1 MSVPN
6 QTPYN
11 IYTAN
16 GLTTVF
22 AYEFYLISA
31 SDIRVTINGGEVA
44 SGYTLSGVGNTG
56 GGEVTFLTAPAKDAT
71 IIFERVIPTFRL
83 TDYQDNGDLLADT
96 VNKDLDR
103 LWMAV
108 QRAFIYLGVALSRPL
123 FGGGPFNADGY
134 RIANLAN
141 PVNSQ
146 DAANKQYV
154 ATELLRT
161 LRVPEESIAMIP
173 GLGIRRGR
181 LLAFNDQGNPISV
194 PPESGSA
201 ADVMV
206 MLASDDGAGFVGTR
220 TGKTVQEEIDDTNAH
235 FLNLDADNV
244 FMNNGYSV
252 EHEITRVDTKLD
264 STINNIVTQ
273 AQLFSDVETGLAN
286 TTSGQYF
293 NKVVGSGGIAYTT
306 YLNDNGSAV
315 YQTDIMDASLTNKI
329 KEQDTPLFSIAD
341 DNGISVLALDVNSE
355 KDRIELSVDAI
366 PLIRTEQILLDDS
379 EITPDTDA
387 DILTIGDR
395 NGLEVKL
402 VDLITQVAS
411 GGSTSTA
418 SDTAALLSADAAAY
432 IAQNYN
438 MKRHP
443 VAVIRRGLN
452 IWFVCGQSFTLG
464 TAAKGILTRTDSA
477 LGNLMLGQ
485 SPRGSNLNPGIQNA
499 FAPVG
504 GENKYTLLRER
515 RQKDDGTM
523 TADDSTDSTTFG
535 ETILSGLL
543 ETLKDNHNRSKGVVN
558 DASVTLAGSCCG
570 TVGVSITALK
580 KRTAAD
586 PANNVV
592 GNPTFANSASGWSA
606 GTVTPVDGVNVLYSG
621 SSYVESAKFDV
632 TAGAVI
638 EVTGRVYFPT
648 AITGT
653 VRVNIRFD
661 GPSLSNV
668 AVAALAITNPAAG
681 SVYPVSRR
689 ITVPAG
695 ATTGIYQIAKPTSVS
710 TGISSPSAIP
720 VTGDQLTDYYGR
732 WLSCLKGHMEAAKT
746 AGYEQT
752 QVAGIIWM
760 QGENDTGGMTTAEYL
775 GHLNDIKSSMIS
787 DCIAATGQKEAPG
800 FFVYQTGGMY
810 AGNTQKLNVQMAQ
823 IGITDTDRGA
833 FFLHNEFPYPRPANH
848 WYANSYRWAGCQY
861 AKEIWPI
868 VSGLNL
874 NPFKPLDAAYDG
886 KAIYVSFSPLYA
898 PIVKQPF
905 YTGSVMTDHADY
917 GLTVID
923 ASGTHYGSAITV
935 EIASD
940 TVMKITPQFTP
951 SGAMTVVLGDANH
964 SGGHNI
970 ADSDDQTAI
979 YKWTYETGY
988 GLDAGENITAL
999 VNKEYPLFNRSASY
1013 SISVRTL

>member
-395 NGLEVKL
+395 NGLEVEL

-464 TAAKGILTRTDSA
+464 TAAKGILTRTDST

-485 SPRGSNLNPGIQNA
+485 SPRGMNLNPSTNNT
-499 FAPVG
+499 FYPVG
-504 GENKYTLLRER
+504 GENKYFPLREV
-515 RQKDDGTM
+515 RQLDNGTKVDDNYSGN
-523 TADDSTDSTTFG
+523 STFG
-535 ETILSGLL
+535 ETILSGFL
-543 ETLKDNHNRSKGVVN
+543 ETLKDYHNRNLGVAN
-558 DASVTLAGSCCG
+558 DSTVTFAGSCCG

-580 KRTAAD
+580 K
-586 PANNVV
+586 
-592 GNPTFANSASGWSA
+592 
-606 GTVTPVDGVNVLYSG
+606 
-621 SSYVESAKFDV
+621 
-632 TAGAVI
+632 
-638 EVTGRVYFPT
+638 
-648 AITGT
+648 
-653 VRVNIRFD
+653 
-661 GPSLSNV
+661 
-668 AVAALAITNPAAG
+668 
-681 SVYPVSRR
+681 
-689 ITVPAG
+689 G
-695 ATTGIYQIAKPTSVS
+695 ATEG
-710 TGISSPSAIP
+710 
-720 VTGDQLTDYYGR
+720 YYNR
-732 WLSCLKGHMEAAKT
+732 FLSCLSGHIEAAST
-746 AGYEQT
+746 SGYSGV

-760 QGENDTGGMTTAEYL
+760 QGQNDTGGMTTAEYL
-775 GHLNDIKSSMIS
+775 GHLTDIKSSMIA
-787 DCIAATGQKEAPG
+787 DCVSATGQKEAPG
-800 FFVYQTGGMY
+800 FFIAQTGGMY
-810 AGNTQKLNVQMAQ
+810 VGNTQKLEVQMAQ
-823 IGITDTDRGA
+823 VGLAEQDTGA
-833 FFLHNEFPYPRPANH
+833 FFLHNDFPYPRPANH